1 MLHSM
6 LIISKTLKCQDSTAY
21 RLLAWQQK
29 HQGSI
34 SKVNAAAMYEDS
46 FMDVAK

>member
-6 LIISKTLKCQDSTAY
+6 LIVSKTLRCQDSTAY

-29 HQGSI
+29 HQRSI